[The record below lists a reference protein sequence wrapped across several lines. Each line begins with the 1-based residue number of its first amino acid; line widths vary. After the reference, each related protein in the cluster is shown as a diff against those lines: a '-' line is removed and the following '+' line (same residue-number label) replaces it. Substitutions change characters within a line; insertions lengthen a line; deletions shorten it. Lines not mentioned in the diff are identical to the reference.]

1 MSVKNI
7 VDRVSRLATLVNGW
21 STQGS
26 VPRIERDMAL
36 DELRRLYDAV
46 LDVESNEKGTL
57 FSSDS
62 DEESDAEQS
71 TVAVAEAPKDDTST
85 SNFSHDP
92 IADFDDALD
101 IDALLGITAE
111 EKPHSVAQPTAEP
124 ASLTQPTAEPTALT
138 QPAAEPSA
146 LTQPAEESTSL
157 AQSVEQ
163 QTEVEAKPNV
173 ARGGGLFDIEDIP
186 VRTRSSRK
194 MISLYSSPIT
204 SSTSQTA
211 PRTSAPITQPPTL
224 ITEQPNSVASAPQ
237 VVSQHM
243 EQPQRLGDVLGG
255 GRKVVGEITNVDSVP
270 TPPMTKIV
278 DLRKAIGINDKFIM
292 LRDLFAGNEQLYNTT
307 LNTLNSFAD
316 LDECMIYIVENFTWN
331 PDSEGAKL
339 IVSLIERKLS

>member
-46 LDVESNEKGTL
+46 LDVESNEKTTP
-57 FSSDS
+57 SSGDS

-71 TVAVAEAPKDDTST
+71 TVAVAEASKDEAST

-124 ASLTQPTAEPTALT
+124 TS
-138 QPAAEPSA
+138 

-204 SSTSQTA
+204 SSKPQTA
-211 PRTSAPITQPPTL
+211 PSTSAPITQPQTL

-292 LRDLFAGNEQLYNTT
+292 LRDLFAGNEQLYSTT
-307 LNTLNSFAD
+307 LDTLNGFAD

>member
-46 LDVESNEKGTL
+46 LDVESNEKTTPS
-57 FSSDS
+57 SSDS

-71 TVAVAEAPKDDTST
+71 TVAVAEASKDDTST

-111 EKPHSVAQPTAEP
+111 EKPHSVAQPAAEP
-124 ASLTQPTAEPTALT
+124 TPLTQPTAEPSSLT
-138 QPAAEPSA
+138 QPTTEP
-146 LTQPAEESTSL
+146 TSL

-211 PRTSAPITQPPTL
+211 PSTSAPITQPPTL

-307 LNTLNSFAD
+307 LDTLNSFAD